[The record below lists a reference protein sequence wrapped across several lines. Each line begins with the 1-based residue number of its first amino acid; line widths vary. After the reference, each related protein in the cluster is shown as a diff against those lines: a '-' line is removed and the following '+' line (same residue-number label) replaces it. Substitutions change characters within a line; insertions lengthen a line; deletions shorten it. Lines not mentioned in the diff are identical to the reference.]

1 MRSSSIFL
9 GRIVGV
15 MFLRVNATCAHQV
28 RPPPGQGERTSG
40 LLGCYQWTDEKL
52 LDERCRTKADITDVR

>member
-1 MRSSSIFL
+1 
-9 GRIVGV
+9 

-40 LLGCYQWTDEKL
+40 LLGCYEWTDEKL